1 MSKESY
7 YNLESAINAHLQEE
21 SGEAVFST
29 GWVLV
34 TGIST
39 AENSRYVTIT
49 SESLQY
55 HALIGLL
62 ELGKNDAE
70 VLSMISLFNQLAGG
84 DDEED

>member
-1 MSKESY
+1 MSKQTHTH
-7 YNLESAINAHLQEE
+7 LEEAINAHLQDE

-34 TGIST
+34 TGLST

-55 HALIGLL
+55 HSLIGLL

-70 VLSMISLFNQLAGG
+70 VISMFSLFQQFAE
-84 DDEED
+84 DEDAD

>member
-1 MSKESY
+1 MSKQTY
-7 YNLESAINAHLQEE
+7 KVLEDAINAHLQEE
-21 SGEAVFST
+21 SGEPVFST

-34 TGIST
+34 TGLST

-55 HALIGLL
+55 HSLIGLL

-70 VLSMISLFNQLAGG
+70 VLSMLSLFQQLSAEG
-84 DDEED
+84 DDE